1 MRLIKELIHR
11 RIPHIIGSYLIA
23 GTSLILFA
31 DWLVNRYTLPEYYT
45 TLCLFGVIAIMPSVV
60 ILAYFHGAP
69 GKDDWTIIEKIG
81 VPVNIIFIFL
91 VLLIGHRSNW
101 WYEEKK
107 DTILRNFY
115 IHVTSNE
122 DYLNNYY
129 VDYGFGSAHFYDEN
143 EYFVSSIEDELL
155 DKIKNKLFKNISSE
169 FANQDISIEM
179 SFSDAEINAFNKLY
193 FIKSKLN
200 ADQVDSLK
208 IKMNE
213 ISKLLSKRIDYYQI
227 DLPDVLIRYLIYKL
241 TDMNNGK
248 EIYFYEEG
256 TVWGESM
263 TETGTLQWAPQSKE
277 YNIDAEGIEQLVKD
291 LILRCKGK
299 ISERRYGGIIGAVIE
314 ELDYGTVKI
323 RLKRSGLTKNKMK
336 VSSKRNYHWVKGG
349 AEMRIEDYEQLI
361 DYYDNTE
368 ARQRWE
374 FHNGDSLDPNYEA
387 FDSVKWEKSKTKNV
401 KQLKIYI
408 DDIKE
413 KINNNFYTEH
423 VNSDRDDVSYYMEV
437 FEVQDSIAYAK
448 IIGSNWPVFKVREND
463 WIFISK

>member
-31 DWLVNRYTLPEYYT
+31 DWLVNRYTLSEYYT

-69 GKDDWTIIEKIG
+69 GKDEWTKIEKIG

-129 VDYGFGSAHFYDEN
+129 VDYGFGSVHFYDEN
-143 EYFVSSIEDELL
+143 NYFVSGIKDELL
-155 DKIKNKLFKNISSE
+155 DKIKNKLFKNLSSE

-179 SFSDAEINAFNKLY
+179 SFSESEVDAFNKLY
-193 FIKSKLN
+193 FIKHELN
-200 ADQVDSLK
+200 TDQVDSLGVIMK
-208 IKMNE
+208 TIG
-213 ISKLLSKRIDYYQI
+213 KLLSKRIDYYTM
-227 DLPDVLIRYLIYKL
+227 DLPDVLFRYLIYKL
-241 TDMNNGK
+241 TDMNDGK
-248 EIYFYEEG
+248 EIYYWEEG
-256 TVWGESM
+256 VVWGESL
-263 TETGTLQWAPQSKE
+263 TESGTLQWTPGSSE
-277 YNIDAEGIEQLVKD
+277 YSVDTEGIEQLTED
-291 LILRCKGK
+291 LISRCKRR
-299 ISERRYGGIIGAVIE
+299 IRERRYGGIIGTVME
-314 ELDYGTVKI
+314 ELDHGTVKI
-323 RLKRSGLTKNKMK
+323 KLKRSGLIKNKMK
-336 VSSKRNYHWVKGG
+336 LSSKRSYHWVNGG
-349 AEMRIEDYEQLI
+349 AEIRIEDYEQYI
-361 DYYDNTE
+361 DYFENTE
-368 ARQRWE
+368 TRKIWK
-374 FHNGDSLDPNYEA
+374 FYNGDSLVPKYEP
-387 FDSVKWEKSKTKNV
+387 FDSIEWEESKKRNV
-401 KQLKIYI
+401 KQLNIYI

-413 KINNNFYTEH
+413 KMKNNFYNEYTS
-423 VNSDRDDVSYYMEV
+423 SDMDDVTYYMEV

-448 IIGSNWPVFKVREND
+448 ITGSKWPVFTVREND